1 MRFLINKFF
10 MSKQNKIKITQI
22 KSQIGYKEK
31 AKLTLKALGLRK
43 MNQTVIKEDLPSI
56 RGMIK
61 TVDYLVHVEE
71 VQ

>member
-1 MRFLINKFF
+1 
-10 MSKQNKIKITQI
+10 MSKQKKIKITQI
-22 KSQIGYKEK
+22 KSQIGYKQK

-43 MNQTVIKEDLPSI
+43 MHQTVVKEDLPSI

-61 TVDYLVHVEE
+61 TVEYLVNVEE

>member
-1 MRFLINKFF
+1 

-22 KSQIGYKEK
+22 KSQIGYKKK

-43 MNQTVIKEDLPSI
+43 MNKTVVKEDLPSI

-61 TVDYLVHVEE
+61 TVDYLVHIEE